1 MKKLASAAVGI
12 ALCTFAWSSQAQE
25 TKFGDSGTLAIH
37 AATGSPMLAT
47 VPAAV
52 GGGDQSGFMIGAT
65 PTLGFHTSRY
75 STPEECRG
83 NDCFETTTSVT
94 SFYINPRIH
103 YFVIENLSI
112 GGEVLFATFSG
123 SRETRT
129 RDVRTGGVVT
139 VDRDLNE
146 APTALGIMPMI
157 GYNIRL
163 GNRFSIWP
171 HGGIGFRHVGFND
184 PNDPADPTDDVD
196 TSFKWWF
203 FNADVP
209 FLLHIAPHFALGAGP
224 GVTVSLS
231 HSATVTFRG
240 VDTTTSGWTTTQF
253 RWFNAHLIGYF

>member
-1 MKKLASAAVGI
+1 MKKLASAAVGV
-12 ALCTFAWSSQAQE
+12 ALCTIAWSSQAQE

-37 AATGSPMLAT
+37 AATGSPMLGA
-47 VPAAV
+47 VPV
-52 GGGDQSGFMIGAT
+52 ENGGHFAIGAT
-65 PTLGFHTSRY
+65 PTLGFQTSRY
-75 STPEECRG
+75 TTPERCGG
-83 NDCFETTTSVT
+83 NTCVEGTASLT
-94 SFYINPRIH
+94 SFYLNPRIH

-112 GGEVLFATFSG
+112 GGELLFATFSG
-123 SRETRT
+123 STETRT
-129 RDVRTGGVVT
+129 RDIRTGQVVT
-139 VDRDLNE
+139 VERDIDE

-163 GNRFSIWP
+163 GDKFSIWP
-171 HGGIGFRHVGFND
+171 HGGIGFRHVGLSDVND
-184 PNDPADPTDDVD
+184 PGDPTDDFD

-231 HSATVTFRG
+231 HSRTDSFRG
-240 VDTTTSGWTTTQF
+240 VDTTTSGFTHTHF